1 MALNLTDEE
10 RQLWKRRIA
19 AAEHD
24 QRKYHPLWLEILAF
38 CQGFHWV
45 KYSGP
50 QSRTLVTV
58 KPPKHGRRYTVDELT
73 QYRLTILGELAGDDD
88 RPMAQFRNDQRPVE
102 DYANQANLALAYG
115 WEEEWHGTR
124 VLHDAK
130 RTMIDLGTAPVR
142 CYFDNDQGEYT
153 GERPFLGGQMLERN
167 QAMDMIEQGHPVKI
181 QNIREGKICWEPGL
195 PFNTLVPPGVPREDK
210 FHWIV
215 WKSVA
220 YLPDMKERYPQAADK
235 LTADAVRSL
244 ATLSRPQDPTSTAL
258 PQTGEPSSDNL
269 GDHCFVYTCYQLA
282 NKKNPQGKVVILGC
296 ERQEPLETY
305 DSLPYR
311 APDGTWRA
319 GVYFLHAIRLTDRFW
334 SRGFMEMALDPQ
346 RAINEHSTRIEQTI
360 AHGQPF
366 RWIEE
371 GSVKKL
377 PDGAAGSVG
386 WLKVGKPRPQTDP
399 GMPPGTWMYDAVRAR
414 REDLARAV
422 MPEAAMGEN
431 PTNVTTYSQLALLH
445 SQAAKRLAAIVR
457 QNAETVTHLV
467 EDSVWDIKTKWGPE
481 KQILLVGE
489 TDSIHA
495 MSFNASQWPDYYKIG
510 FASGPA
516 LPKGQDAQ
524 VKLVEDMWNAA
535 IQSGAAVRDADR
547 WLKWRKDSM
556 EAGKMLSLPVPPV
569 DAQFEKAQYENELL
583 FQNPNP
589 QLAQQLVDYF
599 DNHQMHIM
607 VARSL
612 QGTCR
617 LMGRTDV
624 FIALEMHCKEHE
636 RQAMITA
643 QQSIG
648 TPGPTMPTG
657 DVGAPSPQILQPGM
671 QGPAATP
678 QEQQAARQQQQA
690 QQQNGARGG

>member
-1 MALNLTDEE
+1 MALKLTDDE
-10 RQLWKRRIA
+10 RQVWKKRIS
-19 AAEHD
+19 AAEQD
-24 QRKYHPLWLEILAF
+24 QRKYHPLWHEILAF

-50 QSRTLVTV
+50 LSRKLVTV
-58 KPPKHGRRYTVDELT
+58 PPPKHGRRYTVDELT
-73 QYRLTILGELAGDDD
+73 QYRLTILGDLAGDDQ
-88 RPMAQFRNDQRPVE
+88 RPMAQFRVDQRPVE
-102 DYANQANLALAYG
+102 DYAQQANLALAYG
-115 WEEEWHGTR
+115 WDEEWNGSA
-124 VLHDAK
+124 VLQDAK

-142 CYFDNDQGEYT
+142 CYFDPNQGEYT
-153 GERPFLGGQMLERN
+153 GEKPFVGGQMVTREQAM
-167 QAMDMIEQGHPVKI
+167 QAMDQGMRVQIK
-181 QNIREGKICWEPGL
+181 NMREGHICWEPGL
-195 PFNTLVPPGVPREDK
+195 PFNALVPPGIPREKD
-210 FHWIV
+210 FHWLV

-220 YLPDMKERYPQAADK
+220 YLPDLKDQYPAAKD
-235 LTADAVRSL
+235 LTADAIRSL
-244 ATLSRPQDPTSTAL
+244 ATLSRPQDPSGTGQVQSGDPTA
-258 PQTGEPSSDNL
+258 ENL
-269 GDHCFVYTCYQLA
+269 GDHVFVYTAYQLP
-282 NKKNPQGKVVILGC
+282 NRKNPEGKVVIFGG
-296 ERQEPLETY
+296 EKQEPLETY

-319 GVYFLHAIRLTDRFW
+319 GVYFLHCIRLTDRFW
-334 SRGFMEMALDPQ
+334 SRGFMELALDPQ

-371 GSVKKL
+371 GSVKKM

-445 SQAAKRLAAIVR
+445 SQAAKRLAAIIR
-457 QNAETVTHLV
+457 QNQETVISLT
-467 EDSVWDIKTKWGPE
+467 EDSIWDIKTKWGPE
-481 KQILLVGE
+481 KQLLLAG
-489 TDSIHA
+489 TDDQIHA
-495 MSFNASQWPDYYKIG
+495 MTFNASEWPDYYKIG
-510 FASGPA
+510 FAKGPA

-524 VKLVEDMWNAA
+524 AKLIEDTWNAA
-535 IQSGAAVRDADR
+535 LQCGAAVRDPDR
-547 WLKWRKDSM
+547 WLSWRKDSM
-556 EAGKMLSLPVPPV
+556 EAGKMLGLPTPPV
-569 DAQFEKAQYENELL
+569 DAQIEKAQYENELL
-583 FQNPNP
+583 FQKPDA

-624 FIALEMHCKEHE
+624 FVALELHCKEHE
-636 RQAMITA
+636 RQMMLTTM
-643 QQSIG
+643 QSIG
-648 TPGPTMPTG
+648 TPGPTTPTG
-657 DVGAPSPQILQPGM
+657 DMMPPAPQIA
-671 QGPAATP
+671 GPVP
-678 QEQQAARQQQQA
+678 QQANGAQPQSQPARQ
-690 QQQNGARGG
+690 GG

>member
-10 RQLWKRRIA
+10 RQLWKQRIA
-19 AAEHD
+19 AGEHD

-50 QSRTLVTV
+50 LSRKLVTIP
-58 KPPKHGRRYTVDELT
+58 PPKHGRRYTVDELT
-73 QYRLTILGELAGDDD
+73 QYRLTILGDLAGDDS
-88 RPMAQFRNDQRPVE
+88 RPMAQFRQDQRPVA
-102 DYANQANLALAYG
+102 DYAEQANLALAYG
-115 WEEEWHGTR
+115 WNEEWNGNA
-124 VLHDAK
+124 VLQDAK

-142 CYFDNDQGEYT
+142 CYFDPNQGEYT
-153 GERPFLGGQMLERN
+153 GEKPFLGGQMLQRE
-167 QAMDMIEQGHPVKI
+167 QAMQLIEQGERVQIK
-181 QNIREGKICWEPGL
+181 NIREGKICWEPGL
-195 PFNTLVPPGVPREDK
+195 PFNAIVPPGVAREKD
-210 FHWIV
+210 FRWLV

-220 YLPDMKERYPQAADK
+220 YLPDLKEQYPNAAKD
-235 LTADAVRSL
+235 LHADAIRSL
-244 ATLSRPQDPTSTAL
+244 ATLSRPQDPSGA
-258 PQTGEPSSDNL
+258 ERSSSVDVADNL
-269 GDHCFVYTCYQLA
+269 GDHCFVYTCYGYPD
-282 NKKNPQGKVVILGC
+282 KKNEQGKVILLGT
-296 ERQEPLETY
+296 EGQVPLETFPR
-305 DSLPYR
+305 LPYR
-311 APDGTWRA
+311 SPDGCWRA

-334 SRGFMEMALDPQ
+334 SRGFMELALDPQ

-377 PDGAAGSVG
+377 PDGSAGSVG

-399 GMPPGTWMYDAVRAR
+399 GMPPGTWMYDVIRAR

-457 QNAETVTHLV
+457 QNQETVIALT
-467 EDSVWDIKTKWGPE
+467 EDSIWDIKTKWGPE
-481 KQILLVGE
+481 KQLLLAG
-489 TDSIHA
+489 DQNGLQA

-510 FASGPA
+510 FASGPP

-524 VKLVEDMWNAA
+524 IKLIEDMWNSA
-535 IQSGAAVRDADR
+535 IQAGAAVRDPDR
-547 WLKWRKDSM
+547 WLKWRKDSL
-556 EAGKMLSLPVPPV
+556 EAGKMLSLPSPPV
-569 DAQFEKAQYENELL
+569 DAQMEKAQYENELL

-589 QLAQQLVDYF
+589 QIATQLVDYF

-612 QGTCR
+612 QGTTR

-624 FIALEMHCKEHE
+624 FIALEVHCKEHE
-636 RQAMITA
+636 RQAMATA
-643 QQSIG
+643 MQSVG

-657 DVGAPSPQILQPGM
+657 DHTGPAPMLAPPPGGPNGASPQGQP
-671 QGPAATP
+671 QAQP
-678 QEQQAARQQQQA
+678 QQA
-690 QQQNGARGG
+690 GGGG